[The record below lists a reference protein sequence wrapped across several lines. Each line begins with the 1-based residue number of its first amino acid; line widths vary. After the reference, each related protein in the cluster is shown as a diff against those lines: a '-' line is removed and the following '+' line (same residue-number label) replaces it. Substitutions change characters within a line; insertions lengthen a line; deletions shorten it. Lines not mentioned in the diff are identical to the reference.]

1 MTAGIASLILN
12 AGEGETLF
20 QASGEF
26 WILRERL
33 SAFQQDR
40 DMLGAISG

>member
-1 MTAGIASLILN
+1 MTTGIASLILN

-26 WILRERL
+26 CIWKATGETHEDALVKKW
-33 SAFQQDR
+33 
-40 DMLGAISG
+40 